1 LNYRNCRNVLAVTA
15 LAAVLTQ
22 AQEPAKQITLQL
34 RDYLTMPDPGKL
46 DPKSQNN
53 SVFSR
58 LNFFREEPGPDRN
71 RFFINH
77 VGGPLYIVDKK
88 TKQITAYLDFN
99 GKAGRKGLF
108 HRLVFETGYASGLV
122 SFEFDPDYSH
132 NGRFYT
138 IHMEDPAVTESA
150 VPDNASFPALN
161 VKGYAVTAPIAT
173 PGVSNRES
181 VVVEWTDTNP
191 ANLTFE
197 GTARELMRVQLNTQ
211 IHPMDDLIFNPT
223 AKPGDPDWRA
233 LYIACGDGGSGEK
246 KDAIRNNP
254 QRLDNLVGK
263 ILRIFPDLNER
274 KDSSTVSDNGRYRV
288 PRDNPFA
295 ARPGAR
301 PEIWAYG
308 LRNPHRM
315 TWDVDPADPKKNYL
329 IANVIG
335 LQTWETVVI
344 IHKGANYGYSERE
357 GNQQLLA
364 ATNRTGP
371 IPADDRIPLRIGE
384 EPTGE
389 MVTPLYPVIQFG
401 HVPEGGDA
409 IANGVV
415 YRGKIAVLRGKFIF
429 ADMTTGRIWWAD
441 LKDMLAADDGKSETM
456 AKFYPVELLWSPAG
470 GKDERYASMAPIA
483 SAGYHA
489 RGGDAPILP
498 GFTSN
503 VAKNRADI
511 RLALDRKGELYI
523 MSKSDGM
530 IREVVTATAR

>member
-1 LNYRNCRNVLAVTA
+1 MNYRNCRHT
-15 LAAVLTQ
+15 LAAAAIAALLVQ
-22 AQEPAKQITLQL
+22 AQDPVRQITLQL

-46 DPKSQNN
+46 EPKSQNN

-58 LNFFREEPGPDRN
+58 INFFREEPGPDRN
-71 RFFINH
+71 RFFLNH

-88 TKQITAYLDFN
+88 TKQITTYLDFN

-138 IHMEDPAVTESA
+138 IHMEDPAVAESA
-150 VPDNASFPALN
+150 VPDNTSYPALDT
-161 VKGYAVTAPIAT
+161 KGYAATSPIAT
-173 PGVSNRES
+173 PGTSNRES
-181 VVVEWTDTNP
+181 VVVEWTDSNP

-197 GTARELMRVQLNTQ
+197 GAARELMRVQLNTQ

-233 LYIACGDGGSGEK
+233 LYIACGDGGSGER
-246 KDAIRNNP
+246 KDATRNNP

-263 ILRIFPDLNER
+263 ILRILPDLNER

-295 ARPGAR
+295 SRPGAR
-301 PEIWAYG
+301 PEVWAYG

-315 TWDVDPADPKKNYL
+315 TWDVDPVDPRKNYL

-371 IPADDRIPLRIGE
+371 VPADDRIPLRIGE

-415 YRGKIAVLRGKFIF
+415 YRGKIAALRGKFIF
-429 ADMTTGRIWWAD
+429 ADMTTGHIWWAD
-441 LKDMLAADDGKSETM
+441 LKEMLAADDGKPETM
-456 AKFYPVELLWSPAG
+456 AVIHPVELLWQSAG
-470 GKDERYASMAPIA
+470 GKEDRYGSMAPIA

-489 RGGDAPILP
+489 RGGEAPILP

-530 IREVVTATAR
+530 IREVVAATAR

>member
-1 LNYRNCRNVLAVTA
+1 MNYRYCRHAVTFAA
-15 LAAVLTQ
+15 LFAGLTQ

-88 TKQITAYLDFN
+88 TKQITTYLDFN

-150 VPDNASFPALN
+150 APDNASFPTLN

-315 TWDVDPADPKKNYL
+315 TWDVDPSDTKKNYL

-415 YRGKIAVLRGKFIF
+415 YRGKIAALRGKFIF

-441 LKDMLAADDGKSETM
+441 LKEMLAADDGKAETM
-456 AKFYPVELLWSPAG
+456 AAFHPVELLWQSAG
-470 GKDERYASMAPIA
+470 GKEDRYGSMAPIA

>member
-1 LNYRNCRNVLAVTA
+1 MTFAA
-15 LAAVLTQ
+15 LFAGLTQ

-88 TKQITAYLDFN
+88 TKQITTYLDFN

-150 VPDNASFPALN
+150 VPDNTSFLALN

-173 PGVSNRES
+173 PGASNRES

-263 ILRIFPDLNER
+263 ILRILPDLNER

-315 TWDVDPADPKKNYL
+315 TWDVDPVDPKKNYL

-371 IPADDRIPLRIGE
+371 VPADDRIPLRIGE

-415 YRGKIAVLRGKFIF
+415 YRGKIAALRGKFIF
-429 ADMTTGRIWWAD
+429 ADMTTGHIWWAD
-441 LKDMLAADDGKSETM
+441 LKEMLAADDGKPETL
-456 AKFYPVELLWSPAG
+456 AAFHPVELLWQSAG
-470 GKDERYASMAPIA
+470 GKEDRYGSMAPIA

-489 RGGDAPILP
+489 RGGEAPILP

-530 IREVVTATAR
+530 IREVIAATAR

>member
-1 LNYRNCRNVLAVTA
+1 VTFAA
-15 LAAVLTQ
+15 LFAGLTQ

-34 RDYLTMPDPGKL
+34 RDYLTMPEPGKL

-71 RFFINH
+71 RFFVNH

-88 TKQITAYLDFN
+88 TKQITTYLDFN

-150 VPDNASFPALN
+150 APDNASFPALN
-161 VKGYAVTAPIAT
+161 LKGYAVTAPIAT
-173 PGVSNRES
+173 PGASNRES

-263 ILRIFPDLNER
+263 ILRILPDLNER

-415 YRGKIAVLRGKFIF
+415 YRGKIAALRGKFIF
-429 ADMTTGRIWWAD
+429 ADMTTGRVWWAD
-441 LKDMLAADDGKSETM
+441 LKEMLAADDGKAETM
-456 AKFYPVELLWSPAG
+456 AAFHPVELLWQAAG
-470 GKDERYASMAPIA
+470 GKEDRYGSMAPIA

-489 RGGDAPILP
+489 RGGEAPILP

>member
-1 LNYRNCRNVLAVTA
+1 MNYLNCRNALATAA
-15 LAAVLTQ
+15 LAALLAQ

-58 LNFFREEPGPDRN
+58 INFFREEPGPDRN
-71 RFFINH
+71 RFFLNH

-88 TKQITAYLDFN
+88 TKQVTTYLDFN

-150 VPDNASFPALN
+150 VPDNTSFPALN

-173 PGVSNRES
+173 PGASNRES

-223 AKPGDPDWRA
+223 AKPGDADWRA

-415 YRGKIAVLRGKFIF
+415 YRGKIAALRGKFIF
-429 ADMTTGRIWWAD
+429 ADMTTGHIWWAD
-441 LKDMLAADDGKSETM
+441 LKEMLAADDGKPETL
-456 AKFYPVELLWSPAG
+456 AAFHPVELLWQSAG
-470 GKDERYASMAPIA
+470 GKEDRYGSMAPIA

-489 RGGDAPILP
+489 RGGEAPILP

-530 IREVVTATAR
+530 IREVIAATAR

>member
-1 LNYRNCRNVLAVTA
+1 MNYRYCRHTVTFAA
-15 LAAVLTQ
+15 LFAGLTQ

-34 RDYLTMPDPGKL
+34 RDYLTMPEPGKL

-71 RFFINH
+71 RFFVNH

-88 TKQITAYLDFN
+88 TKQITTYLDFN

-150 VPDNASFPALN
+150 APDNASFPALN
-161 VKGYAVTAPIAT
+161 LKGYAVTAPIAT
-173 PGVSNRES
+173 PGASNRES

-223 AKPGDPDWRA
+223 AKPGDPDWRD
-233 LYIACGDGGSGEK
+233 LYIACGAGGSGEK

-254 QRLDNLVGK
+254 QRLDKLVGNIVL
-263 ILRIFPDLNER
+263 ILADLNER

-315 TWDVDPADPKKNYL
+315 TWDVDPADPK
-329 IANVIG
+329 
-335 LQTWETVVI
+335 
-344 IHKGANYGYSERE
+344 
-357 GNQQLLA
+357 
-364 ATNRTGP
+364 RT
-371 IPADDRIPLRIGE
+371 
-384 EPTGE
+384 T
-389 MVTPLYPVIQFG
+389 
-401 HVPEGGDA
+401 
-409 IANGVV
+409 
-415 YRGKIAVLRGKFIF
+415 
-429 ADMTTGRIWWAD
+429 
-441 LKDMLAADDGKSETM
+441 
-456 AKFYPVELLWSPAG
+456 
-470 GKDERYASMAPIA
+470 
-483 SAGYHA
+483 
-489 RGGDAPILP
+489 
-498 GFTSN
+498 
-503 VAKNRADI
+503 
-511 RLALDRKGELYI
+511 
-523 MSKSDGM
+523 
-530 IREVVTATAR
+530 